1 MLRPILRRR
10 AYAGTVAMIGILTGM
25 VGPGWTMDG
34 DWNASDAIMAPLMS
48 EYRAPASTHISQ
60 TAESFA
66 TRVLDASH
74 DESDAIAAFAGDR
87 IARAAVGDTS
97 AIEVRVYNPGN
108 DTLAGRLYRLPSS
121 GESAVVIQPEQ
132 EDRSSVAV
140 DYVTRFDSPGQGD
153 ALDLAII
160 PRAGVSFGPD
170 GSAAGAG
177 AQVRIGQYLSENAE
191 GRPSWYAF
199 AGAERRAV
207 LYDPAQGFD
216 FADAMSYQNFTVVGD
231 VQAGVAM
238 RMGEVDLSL
247 AYVRRE
253 TKYRAGASGFN
264 ENEDFAAVSVT
275 RSW

>member
-1 MLRPILRRR
+1 MRRPIMRRKL
-10 AYAGTVAMIGILTGM
+10 YAGTVAIVGVMAGM
-25 VGPGWTMDG
+25 VGPGWTMDRE
-34 DWNASDAIMAPLMS
+34 WNASDAILAPLMS
-48 EYRAPASTHISQ
+48 EYQAPSTNRTPPS
-60 TAESFA
+60 AESFA
-66 TRVLDASH
+66 TRVLDASR
-74 DESDAIAAFAGDR
+74 DESDAIAAFSGDR
-87 IARAAVGDTS
+87 VARAAVGDTS
-97 AIEVRVYNPGN
+97 AIEVRVYNPGS
-108 DTLAGRLYRLPSS
+108 DTLAGRLYRLPASN
-121 GESAVVIQPEQ
+121 SAVVVQPEQ

-140 DYVTRFDSPGQGD
+140 DYVTHFDSPGDGD
-153 ALDLAII
+153 TLDLAII
-160 PRAGVSFGPD
+160 PRAGVSIGPE

-275 RSW
+275 RTW